1 MGEGGMK
8 ARVKGGIVFAA
19 LALGIVWAA
28 PAPAA
33 EAGPEAGDAHSLV
46 RRVLDAAPDESFVSQ
61 VRLTTPGGL
70 VREFTM
76 MGKPM
81 GKDLDGRYIEV
92 TDPHNLRDVRYL
104 FYDRKL
110 GQDEQFVYIPA
121 MKRVIR
127 LTDKTRREPFLGSTF
142 YVIDMVQP
150 ALDDFTYSFV
160 GEETVG
166 GRACRL
172 VQSVPKNPE
181 KELYGK
187 SVFAIDPVDLVVMR
201 VRLYDQR
208 GELFKSLAVEK
219 IEKIDGHWTPLL
231 QRMENVQDHSSSEL
245 STVQIKYGEKLPDDY
260 FHLSYLGR

>member
-1 MGEGGMK
+1 L
-8 ARVKGGIVFAA
+8 AA
-19 LALGIVWAA
+19 LALGVAWAA
-28 PAPAA
+28 RAPAA
-33 EAGPEAGDAHSLV
+33 ETGPDAGDARSLV

-61 VRLTTPGGL
+61 MRLTTPGGL
-70 VREFTM
+70 VRAFTT
-76 MGKPM
+76 MGKPLS
-81 GKDLDGRYIEV
+81 KDLDARYIEV

-104 FYDRKL
+104 FYERKV

-127 LTDKTRREPFLGSTF
+127 LTEKTRREPFLGSTF
-142 YVIDMVQP
+142 YVVDMVQP

-160 GEETVG
+160 GDDTVG

-187 SVFAIDPVDLVVMR
+187 SVFAIDPHDLVVMR
-201 VRLYDQR
+201 VRLYDR
-208 GELFKSLAVEK
+208 KGELFKLLTVEK
-219 IEKIDGHWTPLL
+219 IEKIDGYWTPMM
-231 QRMENVQDHSSSEL
+231 QRMENVQDHTVSEL
-245 STVQIKYGEKLPDDY
+245 RTLKVEYGEKLPDDF